1 MPTSLVLPR
10 LEATPA
16 LRALCLAGAIGM
28 AAQVLFLIEPPIAQ
42 VVLAH
47 VWDKCVHFLYFGT
60 MAGFLYIAAGGR
72 RPIAVWLLVA
82 VIGALDETQQLF
94 VPGRTAD
101 VLDWL
106 ADALGA
112 AAFISVLR
120 IGGISCAES

>member
-1 MPTSLVLPR
+1 MPRVD
-10 LEATPA
+10 ATPA

-28 AAQVLFLIEPPIAQ
+28 AAQVLFLVEPPVAQ

-47 VWDKCVHFLYFGT
+47 VWDKCVHFLYFGA
-60 MAGFLYIAAGGR
+60 MAAFLYMAAGGR
-72 RPIAVWLLVA
+72 RPVAAWLLVV

-94 VPGRTAD
+94 VPGRDAD

-112 AAFISVLR
+112 AAFISALR
-120 IGGISCAES
+120 IGGIPCAES